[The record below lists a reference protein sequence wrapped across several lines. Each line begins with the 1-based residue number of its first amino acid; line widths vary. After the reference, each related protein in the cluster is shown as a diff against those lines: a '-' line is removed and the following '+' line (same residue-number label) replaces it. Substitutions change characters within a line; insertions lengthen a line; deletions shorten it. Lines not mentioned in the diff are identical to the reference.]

1 MRAGKMAEF
10 KTHLASGLSTGAGIA
25 IVSALY
31 FHLNSLQ
38 VFSVAVMGSLGGI
51 LPDLDSDSGKPVNF
65 LFGTIAVLVPALLL
79 VKVSV
84 YVTPSIEFLVFY
96 FVVSY
101 VVINNIVGELIKK
114 ITVHRGIMHSIPFSV
129 LCGEIGYLLYLS
141 SGPDLALAVGIA
153 IFIGCINHLIL
164 DELNAVSI
172 KYGVVP
178 VIKRSFGTAMKI
190 YSKSIFATLIVYCM
204 LCGATAAIFV

>member
-1 MRAGKMAEF
+1 MAEF
-10 KTHLASGLSTGAGIA
+10 KTHLASGLSTGAGMA

-51 LPDLDSDSGKPVNF
+51 LPDLDSDTGKPVNF
-65 LFGTIAVLVPALLL
+65 LFGTISVLVPALLL
-79 VKVSV
+79 DKVSV
-84 YVTPSIEFLVFY
+84 YFTPSIEFLVFY

-101 VVINNIVGELIKK
+101 VFINNVFCELLKK

-129 LCGEIGYLLYLS
+129 LCGELGYLLYLS
-141 SGPDLALAVGIA
+141 SGPDMALAVGLA
-153 IFIGCINHLIL
+153 IFIGCINHLML
-164 DELNAVSI
+164 DELNAV
-172 KYGVVP
+172 KFKAGVVP
-178 VIKRSFGTAMKI
+178 VFKRSFGTAMKI
-190 YSKSIFATLIVYCM
+190 YSKSIFATLIVYCI